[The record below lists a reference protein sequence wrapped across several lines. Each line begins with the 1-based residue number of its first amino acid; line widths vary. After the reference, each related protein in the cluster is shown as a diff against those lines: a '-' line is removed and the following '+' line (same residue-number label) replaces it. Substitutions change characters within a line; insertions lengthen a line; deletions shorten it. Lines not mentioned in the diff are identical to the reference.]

1 MTELAPIDD
10 RINGL
15 RREDRQLAAIGHG
28 LSFIEGGIIGPLIL
42 YVVKRDQS
50 EFVAFHALQSLY
62 FGLAFLALVA
72 LTCGVGLVGVVAYII
87 WEVIATIEASNGRW
101 YKLPLVG
108 DIAYQQHNPET
119 ARARGQLA

>member
-1 MTELAPIDD
+1 MTELAPQDD

-62 FGLAFLALVA
+62 FGLAFLALVT
-72 LTCGVGLVGVVAYII
+72 LTCGIGVVGVVAYII

>member
-1 MTELAPIDD
+1 MTELAPPDD

-62 FGLAFLALVA
+62 FGLAFLAVVF
-72 LTCGVGLVGVVAYII
+72 LTCGVGAITVVAYII

-119 ARARGQLA
+119 ARARGQLP

>member
-1 MTELAPIDD
+1 MTELTPTDD

-15 RREDRQLAAIGHG
+15 RREDRQLAALGHG
-28 LSFIEGGIIGPLIL
+28 LSFVEGGIIGPLIL

-62 FGLAFLALVA
+62 FGLALLAVVM
-72 LTCGVGLVGVVAYII
+72 LTCGVGVVAIVAYIV
-87 WEVIATIEASNGRW
+87 WEVIATVEASNGRW

-108 DIAYQQHNPET
+108 DLAYQQHNPDT
-119 ARARGQLA
+119 ARARGQLG